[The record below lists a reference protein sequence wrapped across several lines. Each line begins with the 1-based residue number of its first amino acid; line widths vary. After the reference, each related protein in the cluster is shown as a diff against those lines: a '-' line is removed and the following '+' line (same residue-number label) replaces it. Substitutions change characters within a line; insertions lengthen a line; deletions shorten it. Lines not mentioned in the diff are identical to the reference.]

1 VREKAC
7 LNTLKPSLAVFPSD
21 AFDNCSY
28 RLPGNI
34 LLTAN
39 DIQAL
44 WKERG
49 LKAWILW
56 PLSMLFGVVA
66 GVRRLLY
73 RYGWLSTYRAPVP
86 VIVVGNI
93 TVGGS
98 GKSPLVVALAHHLK
112 DAGYRVGIVCRGY
125 KAGDSMKLPLA
136 VDASTP
142 THLAGD
148 EAVMI
153 AQATDCPVVVDKK
166 RSAAI
171 THLLEQHEI
180 DVVLSDDGLQHY
192 AMQRDI
198 EIVVVSE
205 FAGFGNGFLL
215 PAGPLREP
223 KSRLS
228 SVDFVVRSSSE
239 ANAQA
244 DPERTISDKKQTDGL
259 PVVDGQKVFAYSL
272 QLDELVRLDERR
284 RVQIADL
291 RNNGVMTLLAD
302 PSQRS
307 QVSDVDNNALQ
318 TKVIALAGIA
328 NPERFFQ
335 TLKSNN
341 LDFQPRIH
349 PDHYSYSERD
359 FSLFDP
365 DETTTD
371 ESSSSIYIMTEK
383 DAVKCR
389 ELSIDKTKAWYCKT
403 TVVLDEKF
411 MGQLLKRL
419 EESVSRDRP
428 TGDSAA

>member
-1 VREKAC
+1 M
-7 LNTLKPSLAVFPSD
+7 NTLKPSLVVFPFD
-21 AFDNCSY
+21 AFDIRSY
-28 RLPGNI
+28 RTPGNI

-49 LKAWILW
+49 PKAWVLW
-56 PLSMLFGVVA
+56 PVSMLFGVVA

-73 RYGWLSTYRAPVP
+73 RHGWLSTYRASVP

-125 KAGDSMKLPLA
+125 KADDSVKVPLE

-171 THLLEQHEI
+171 AYLLKQNKI

-228 SVDFVVRSSSE
+228 TVDFVVRSSSE
-239 ANAQA
+239 ANAQTDPAHAIA
-244 DPERTISDKKQTDGL
+244 DIKHADGL

-272 QLDELVRLDERR
+272 QLHELVRLDEQR
-284 RVQIADL
+284 RVPIADL

-307 QVSDVDNNALQ
+307 QVSDVDNDAPQ
-318 TKVIALAGIA
+318 TKILALAGIA

-335 TLKSNN
+335 TLKASN

-349 PDHYSYSERD
+349 PDHYSYSEHD
-359 FSLFDP
+359 FNLIDP
-365 DETTTD
+365 NETTAD
-371 ESSSSIYIMTEK
+371 ELSSTIYIMTEK
-383 DAVKCR
+383 DAIKCR

-411 MGQLLKRL
+411 MGRLLKRL
-419 EESVSRDRP
+419 EESVLRDRP
-428 TGDSAA
+428 SGDSAA

>member
-1 VREKAC
+1 MREKAC

-21 AFDNCSY
+21 AFDNRSY

-56 PLSMLFGVVA
+56 PVSMLFGVVA
-66 GVRRLLY
+66 AVRRLLY

-98 GKSPLVVALAHHLK
+98 GKSPLVVALAHQLK

-125 KAGDSMKLPLA
+125 KADDSVKMPLV

-142 THLAGD
+142 THIAGD

-153 AQATDCPVVVDKK
+153 AQATNCPVVVDKK
-166 RSAAI
+166 RSTAI
-171 THLLEQHEI
+171 RHLLKQYEV

-228 SVDFVVRSSSE
+228 TVDFIVRSR
-239 ANAQA
+239 AHA
-244 DPERTISDKKQTDGL
+244 DSAGVSPDVKHADGL
-259 PVVDGQKVFAYSL
+259 PVVDGQKVFAYTL
-272 QLDELVRLDERR
+272 QLDELVRLDEQR

-307 QVSDVDNNALQ
+307 QVSDVDNNAPQ

-335 TLKSNN
+335 TLKSSN

-349 PDHYSYSERD
+349 PDHYSYSEHD
-359 FSLFDP
+359 FTLIDP
-365 DETTTD
+365 DEASTD
-371 ESSSSIYIMTEK
+371 ESCSSICIMTEK

-389 ELSIDKTKAWYCKT
+389 ELRIDKTKVWYCKT
-403 TVVLDEKF
+403 IVVLDENF
-411 MGQLLKRL
+411 MDKLLKRL

-428 TGDSAA
+428 IGDSAA